1 MTLAGAQVREARE
14 LLGWSIIKLA
24 IMTNLGMQRIKL
36 VESDDWLVTPA
47 NIERVRSVMEA
58 AGVEFIAENGGGQR
72 VRMRKGE

>member
-36 VESDDWLVTPA
+36 VESDDWLRPRTSNACAPSWKRPVSSSSPRT
-47 NIERVRSVMEA
+47 
-58 AGVEFIAENGGGQR
+58 GVARECG
-72 VRMRKGE
+72 